1 MALAPVSGYSMSAW
15 GWQKDI
21 RTQTW
26 FHHGSPPYTQPI
38 KYHLMEMLTQLRWVS
53 WSCNH
58 FPKITLET
66 YHTHTHTHQFPKC
79 IKELCSMFMQPS
91 ALLTQQKL
99 KCELKVPWQWSRCA
113 IENALMIDLWWQL
126 LREDPNYFSFRDGWL
141 WGRDFCCKTSHC
153 KCA

>member
-1 MALAPVSGYSMSAW
+1 MTEGYPDTNLVSPW
-15 GWQKDI
+15 K
-21 RTQTW
+21 
-26 FHHGSPPYTQPI
+26 SPIHTTHQASLSGNVDSVTLSFL
-38 KYHLMEMLTQLRWVS
+38 KLQS
-53 WSCNH
+53 
-58 FPKITLET
+58 FPKHHSGNLP
-66 YHTHTHTHQFPKC
+66 HTHTHQFPKC

>member
-21 RTQTW
+21 RTQTG

-38 KYHLMEMLTQLRWVS
+38 KHHLVEMLTQLRWVS

-66 YHTHTHTHQFPKC
+66 YHTHTHTPIPEVHQGTLFDVYAA
-79 IKELCSMFMQPS
+79 IGPS
-91 ALLTQQKL
+91 HPAET
-99 KCELKVPWQWSRCA
+99 EMR
-113 IENALMIDLWWQL
+113 IESAMAV
-126 LREDPNYFSFRDGWL
+126 E
-141 WGRDFCCKTSHC
+141 
-153 KCA
+153 